1 MNTTKITQEMIA
13 FHKIAYDNSMSRMN
27 TLHEQTEKLINK
39 FWQKSPMFP
48 EEGKKAISDWMTAY
62 KNGYENYKISMD
74 EHFQKVENYFNK
86 DR

>member
-13 FHKIAYDNSMSRMN
+13 FHKIAYDNAISRMN

-74 EHFQKVENYFNK
+74 ENFQKVENYFDK

>member
-13 FHKIAYDNSMSRMN
+13 FHKIAYDNAISRMN

-62 KNGYENYKISMD
+62 KNGYENYKISMY
-74 EHFQKVENYFNK
+74 ENFQKVENYFDK